1 MIKKI
6 IACLLSMTFALSAL
20 TACAGDD
27 SSSNAATSSSS
38 TGSTN
43 SSGST
48 DSEAMGNVEVETS
61 LVIDGE
67 TIDTTDLVM
76 LSINGV
82 DVSFD
87 EFRYYW
93 LGVKSNYDYAGVEI
107 TADELRDWCEYYL
120 KESYGIIALGEENN
134 IQYTE
139 TEGNTFVNDYGAYLM
154 QFKSEDEYKKKLE
167 QMFMTDN
174 CVQQFLRT
182 EIYSNKIYTELFA
195 EGGKY
200 YVSEEDF
207 RAVAETDEYAR
218 VIHILIPYCAK
229 TTLTEEDLEAWDEL
243 TTQQKMTKLENA
255 YDKLTDEEKEAVKAE
270 SKKLADEVLQK
281 AKDGEDFYQLIAD
294 YNYDPGMALKDKDD
308 ITSIDGYCFT
318 KDYSFVQEFLDG
330 SFALEVDEISDIV
343 ESKDYGYHIIKRL
356 PIDKEFLDANIESL
370 LSEYNKTMFNKT
382 YNDYLENNITIE
394 YSEYFEKLTL
404 DSIK

>member
-20 TACAGDD
+20 TACSGDD
-27 SSSNAATSSSS
+27 SSQSSTTSSTADSA
-38 TGSTN
+38 N
-43 SSGST
+43 SGST
-48 DSEAMGNVEVETS
+48 VDTEAMGNVEVETS

-76 LSINGV
+76 LSVNGV

-120 KESYGIIALGEENN
+120 KESYGIIALGEEND

-139 TEGNTFVNDYGAYLM
+139 TEGSTFTNEYGAYLM

-182 EIYSNKIYTELFA
+182 EIYSNKIYTELFT

-243 TTQQKMTKLENA
+243 TTSQKMTKLENA

-281 AKDGEDFYQLIAD
+281 AKNGEDFYQLIAD
-294 YNYDPGMALKDKDD
+294 YNYDPGMALTDEDD
-308 ITSIDGYCFT
+308 ITSIDGYYFT

-356 PIDKEFLDANIESL
+356 PIDKEYLDANIESL
-370 LSEYNKTMFNKT
+370 LGEYNNTMFNKT
-382 YNDYLENNITIE
+382 YNDYLENSITIE
-394 YSEYFEKLTL
+394 YGEYFEKLTL

>member
-1 MIKKI
+1 
-6 IACLLSMTFALSAL
+6 MTFALSAL

-27 SSSNAATSSSS
+27 SSSNVATSSSS

-48 DSEAMGNVEVETS
+48 DTEAMGNVEVETS

-120 KESYGIIALGEENN
+120 KESYGIIALGEEND

-139 TEGNTFVNDYGAYLM
+139 TEGNTFANDYGAYLM

-182 EIYSNKIYTELFA
+182 EIYSNKIYTELFT

-243 TTQQKMTKLENA
+243 TTSQKMSKLENA

-294 YNYDPGMALKDKDD
+294 YNYDPGMALTDKDD
-308 ITSIDGYCFT
+308 ITSIDGYYFT

-356 PIDKEFLDANIESL
+356 PIDKEYLDANIESL
-370 LSEYNKTMFNKT
+370 LGEYNKTMFNKT

-394 YSEYFEKLTL
+394 YGEYFEKLTL